1 MALQHSAPIYP
12 MAVSVWIPN
21 EVEGQILGGI
31 QAHVDATQD
40 ACLPLRAHSDR
51 HGLGWLVRQEGELR
65 YLRAVY
71 TRPRDRIGTLYPD
84 CLVAVGVEVEYNDAY
99 DLTRIGTPPLLVIE
113 IISKK
118 TRRKDVGA
126 KVIAYAQMGIRE
138 YVTFDPRPRK
148 KLELRGYRLVGPGV
162 YGPIAP
168 EPDGGLWLASVGL
181 HAQGEWGAE
190 GQGRLRFTTRTGERL
205 LHVEEEAAARLE
217 AERARLEAERARLE
231 AERGWRQAEATA
243 EEERQR
249 RREAEEHV
257 ARLQALLDRHGIG
270 TDGGV

>member
-1 MALQHSAPIYP
+1 MAVQHSAPIYP

-40 ACLPLRAHSDR
+40 ACLPLRAHSER
-51 HGLGWLVRQEGELR
+51 HGLAWLVRQEGELR
-65 YLRAVY
+65 YLRADY

-99 DLTRIGTPPLLVIE
+99 DLTRITTPPLLVIE

-118 TRRKDVGA
+118 TRWKDVGSKA
-126 KVIAYAQMGIRE
+126 IAYAQMGIRE

-148 KLELRGYRLVGPGV
+148 KLELRGYRLAGPGS

-181 HAQGEWGAE
+181 HAQDEWGAE

-217 AERARLEAERARLE
+217 AEHA
-231 AERGWRQAEATA
+231 WRQAEATA
-243 EEERQR
+243 EEERRQ
-249 RREAEEHV
+249 RREAQEHA
-257 ARLQALLDRHGIG
+257 ARLQALLERHGIEP
-270 TDGGV
+270 DGGA